1 MDINKS
7 TMNNLSNEF
16 TTNITEFDNTYKSQ
30 LCNEKNAQI
39 SAKMALSNLHKKYE
53 EIIDASEE
61 IANFKEIS
69 VLNTVVVQSIEE
81 REIWEFYST

>member
-1 MDINKS
+1 MQRK
-7 TMNNLSNEF
+7 
-16 TTNITEFDNTYKSQ
+16 
-30 LCNEKNAQI
+30 C
-39 SAKMALSNLHKKYE
+39 KMALSNLHKKYE

-81 REIWEFYST
+81 RRYGNFTRPRIESNPEKNVLHSLWIFGIIM